1 MSLRKRQQD
10 PTITDPTAAGPGDP
24 SAVGLDPN
32 ALGDPGAQA
41 APAGP
46 PDLGGGAPPQDAGGL
61 SPDAL
66 QNIDLSAAGGAD
78 AGGAPM
84 DPNAQDP
91 NAQDPEVAA
100 LLQAA
105 MQGDP
110 EAMQI
115 LELAARRNIAGV

>member
-1 MSLRKRQQD
+1 MSLRKRQPD

-24 SAVGLDPN
+24 SAVGLDPS

-41 APAGP
+41 APAAGP

-66 QNIDLSAAGGAD
+66 QSIDLSAAGGAD

-84 DPNAQDP
+84 DPSQDP
-91 NAQDPEVAA
+91 SAQDPEVMA
-100 LLQAA
+100 LFQAA

-110 EAMQI
+110 EAQQI